1 MRGAYG
7 ITILIRDARQ
17 YEGGANM
24 DEIEICALLRY
35 GEDIHLEC
43 KKAEPTLPG
52 SIWESY
58 SSFANTEG
66 GIILIGV
73 EEHLREPDPDKR
85 FTFVSVR
92 NPEQRI
98 KDVWNTVNS
107 DKVSANILV
116 DADVGTCSV
125 HGATILWIHVPQ
137 ADYRL
142 RPVYINGNPLKG
154 SFKRNHEGDYHCT
167 EEEVKSML
175 RDASDT
181 GNDGGLL
188 VGYTMADIDRNA
200 LRSYRIEFEH
210 RNPAHIWNGA
220 DDLTFLKNMGAYAT
234 DRSTG
239 KEWLTCAGLL
249 MFGQGIAV
257 RERFDNIRLDYI
269 DESNLTPG
277 SRWSDRLTYDGTWE
291 NNLYNFLRQVSPRLV
306 SGLKRPFRLDG
317 MVRVDDTP
325 IHRAIREAVVNML
338 IHSDY
343 LITGILKIVKR
354 DNGFTFSNPGNL
366 KLPVQDIYEGGHSVA
381 RNPRLQTM
389 FRMIGYGDNI
399 GSGFPTILSAWG
411 EENWRKPDL
420 RQNEELHQV
429 ELHLWMISLMP
440 PECTAYLKSVFG
452 WVYDGLD
459 KEEQILLGTAY
470 LENGVTNSR
479 MQSILELGSVEIGHI
494 LASLVD
500 RKLLLADKN
509 GRWSSYRLN
518 PDYQIPPEQIQLPF
532 QQEIPKFKIEA
543 DQRIYEYIKA
553 NGFITSKQA
562 LDITKITTPQGV
574 SVALQRLT
582 KAGLIQ
588 KKRVGR
594 QFIYSLKTDP

>member
-1 MRGAYG
+1 
-7 ITILIRDARQ
+7 
-17 YEGGANM
+17 M

-43 KKAEPTLPG
+43 KKAESTLPG

-73 EEHLREPDPDKR
+73 EEHLRETDPDKR

-142 RPVYINGNPLKG
+142 RPVYINGNLLKG

-343 LITGILKIVKR
+343 LITGILKIEKR

-588 KKRVGR
+588 KKRVGK